1 MNRASPQIVRSVP
14 LTVPSKPAIGAG
26 RSIGTILVDSGRL
39 SPTDAQRVLDFQ
51 RERGIRFG
59 DAGIA
64 LRLLSDDD
72 VRYALSIQF
81 GYPYLA
87 RGSNLSRELV
97 AAYQPGSR
105 PVEQLRELRSQLM
118 LRWFDTGADRRG
130 LAIVSA
136 GSGDGRSY
144 IAANLAIVFSQLG
157 ERTLLID
164 ADMRAPRQHHL
175 FNLGRVAGLSDM
187 LAGRAG
193 LEAIVGIETLQ
204 DLSVLSAGAIPPNPQ
219 ELLGRQDFSKLLQSL
234 GEDFSVII
242 IDTPAASTCADAHT
256 VAVRAGAALVV
267 ARQDKSSV
275 PQLARFTHGLRE
287 FGVALVG
294 SVLNDV
300 KSGDVP
306 ASAPA

>member
-1 MNRASPQIVRSVP
+1 MNRVNPQIIRSVP
-14 LTVPSKPAIGAG
+14 LTVPSKPATGTG
-26 RSIGTILVDSGRL
+26 RSVGTILVDAGRL
-39 SPTDAQRVLDFQ
+39 SPPDAVRILDFQ
-51 RERGIRFG
+51 KAKGIRFG

-81 GYPYLA
+81 GYPYLPP
-87 RGSNLSRELV
+87 GSTLSRELV

-144 IAANLAIVFSQLG
+144 LAANLAIVFSQLG
-157 ERTLLID
+157 ERTLLVD
-164 ADMRAPRQHHL
+164 ADLRAPRQQHL
-175 FNLGRVAGLSDM
+175 FNLGRAAGLSDM

-193 LEAIVGIETLQ
+193 MEAVVGIDTLQ
-204 DLSVLSAGAIPPNPQ
+204 DLSVLPAGAIPPNPQ
-219 ELLGRQDFSKLLQSL
+219 ELLGRHDFSKLLQSL

-267 ARQDKSSV
+267 ARQDRSSM
-275 PQLARFTHGLRE
+275 PQLVQLTNGLRE

-294 SVLNDV
+294 SVLNDT
-300 KSGDVP
+300 GH
-306 ASAPA
+306 ASA